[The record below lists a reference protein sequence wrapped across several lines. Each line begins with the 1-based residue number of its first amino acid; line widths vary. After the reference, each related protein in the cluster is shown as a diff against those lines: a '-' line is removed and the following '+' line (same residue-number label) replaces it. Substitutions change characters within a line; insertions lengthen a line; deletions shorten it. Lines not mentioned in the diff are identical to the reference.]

1 MLDFADIVP
10 VAPIFAEAGI
20 PLEGRNFEDAYTELA
35 LAADKTSLRD
45 AVERVVF
52 DYFASLELP
61 DTPTL
66 YDHLVLS
73 LRPKDVIATFNWDP
87 FLIQVVMRNGH
98 VGGYPRLLF
107 LHGNVLQKREATIC
121 PSKQV
126 QRWPPVCRPGP
137 KAVSGLASLEQCMCR
152 SSAPGA

>member
-1 MLDFADIVP
+1 MQTEVSFIRVSLNKSSVDEASFQMEKSVADEIAQVSMGRPHVVLLGAGASRAAFPNGERNGRRLPLMLDFADIVP

-20 PLEGRNFEDAYTELA
+20 PLGGRNFEDAYTELA

-73 LRPKDVIATFNWDP
+73 LRPKDVIATFNWD
-87 FLIQVVMRNGH
+87 
-98 VGGYPRLLF
+98 
-107 LHGNVLQKREATIC
+107 
-121 PSKQV
+121 
-126 QRWPPVCRPGP
+126 
-137 KAVSGLASLEQCMCR
+137 
-152 SSAPGA
+152 